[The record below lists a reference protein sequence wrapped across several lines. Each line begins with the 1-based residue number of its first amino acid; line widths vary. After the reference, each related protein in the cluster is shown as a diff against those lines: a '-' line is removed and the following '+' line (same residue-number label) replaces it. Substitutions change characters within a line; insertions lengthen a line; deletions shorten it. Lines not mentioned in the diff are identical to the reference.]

1 MKPRK
6 LTPEEILAL
15 GHVMKLI
22 KKQFRVKAKILKEL
36 YSKEMHISD
45 LSKKTGISYKETY
58 RQTTALKKWGLLTR
72 KKRIGEKHQPVM
84 LKLTKEGNVF
94 CEIIK

>member
-36 YSKEMHISD
+36 YSKEMHISE

-58 RQTTALKKWGLLTR
+58 RQTSVLKKWGLLTR

-84 LKLTKEGNVF
+84 LNLTHEGKIFYV
-94 CEIIK
+94 ITK